1 MVVTMK
7 PIPANGYVLALDPAT
22 KTGYAIGRAKE
33 NPLLATV
40 DFGDEFSN
48 HNDIFRRAH
57 YWLAGVLKAQEPDLF
72 VIEDVVPPSMKAGK
86 TTHNVSSISL
96 GLSGIFIGMAGA
108 HGIPVLR
115 APISTW
121 RKCFLGRG
129 NLPRDAAKLA
139 AKRQCRALGWAHED
153 DNAAEAGGIW
163 FWACGQITPQSQR
176 GIVAEFDSGSPL

>member
-7 PIPANGYVLALDPAT
+7 QIPANSYVLALDPAT
-22 KTGYAIGRAKE
+22 KTGYAIGRPKE
-33 NPLLATV
+33 QPVLATV
-40 DFGDEFSN
+40 DLGDEFAT

-57 YWLAGVLKAQEPDLF
+57 YWLAGVLKAQRPDLF
-72 VIEDVVPPSMKAGK
+72 VIEDVVPPSAIQGR
-86 TTHNVSSISL
+86 TTHSGSIISV

-121 RKCFLGRG
+121 RKYFLGHG
-129 NLPRDAAKLA
+129 KLPREKAKLA
-139 AKRQCRALGWAHED
+139 AMRQCRRLGCTYKD

-163 FWACGQITPQSQR
+163 FWACGQIMPQTLR
-176 GIVAEFDSGSPL
+176 GIVTELESGGPL

>member
-22 KTGYAIGRAKE
+22 KTGYAIGRPKE
-33 NPLLATV
+33 KPMLATV
-40 DFGDEFSN
+40 DLGDEFAT
-48 HNDIFRRAH
+48 HDDIFRRAH
-57 YWLAGVLKAQEPDLF
+57 YWLAGVLKAQRPDLF
-72 VIEDVVPPSMKAGK
+72 VIEDVVPPSAIQGR
-86 TTHNVSSISL
+86 TTHSGSVISV

-121 RKCFLGRG
+121 RKCFLGHG
-129 NLPRDAAKLA
+129 NLPREKAKLA
-139 AKRQCRALGWAHED
+139 AMRQCRTLGWPYKD

-163 FWACGQITPQSQR
+163 FWGCGQIMPQTLR
-176 GIVAEFDSGSPL
+176 GIVTELESGGQL